1 MGRVDRAAFVQE
13 RVSRRGPSR
22 LERTMR
28 NNDDGHHRQP
38 LPRVSENK
46 ERDSVISLDVLAD
59 GSEQVLRVERV
70 LNVRLQQPRRRTRP
84 S

>member
-1 MGRVDRAAFVQE
+1 MGRVDRAAFVQQ
-13 RVSRRGPSR
+13 RVRRRGPSR

-28 NNDDGHHRQP
+28 NNDSGHHGQP
-38 LPRVSENK
+38 LPRISGNK
-46 ERDSVISLDVLAD
+46 ERDNVISLDVLAD

-70 LNVRLQQPRRRTRP
+70 LNVRLQQPRRRARP